1 MLISDSNFCFTALGA
16 LLTVT
21 AISSSCSVVKVS
33 RLSAISWMA
42 AVTCSGVASCWS
54 AVIDSETVSRGV
66 GGNVEVVVGFWR
78 LLGVAVVGVAVV
90 VGVVV
95 TVVAVTVLV
104 VVEFLGGCVAV
115 VVGLFVV
122 GGDVEDVDEE
132 VAGGRDVVE
141 TAGRVVRGG
150 GARVVEVVV
159 VVVLVVVEV
168 DSGTVVVNNVGKGV
182 VDGSLIGKVLLV
194 VVHISSVVVV
204 SWIVV
209 VVFSTVVVVSS
220 TVVDVLVVGAFVT
233 PSISSS

>member
-1 MLISDSNFCFTALGA
+1 MS
-16 LLTVT
+16 
-21 AISSSCSVVKVS
+21 K
-33 RLSAISWMA
+33 LSAISWMA

-54 AVIDSETVSRGV
+54 AVIDSATVSGSA
-66 GGNVEVVVGFWR
+66 GGNVEVVVGFWT
-78 LLGVAVVGVAVV
+78 LLGVAVIGMAVV
-90 VGVVV
+90 GGIVV

-104 VVEFLGGCVAV
+104 EVVLGGCVAV

-122 GGDVEDVDEE
+122 GGNVKDVDEE
-132 VAGGRDVVE
+132 VVDGRGVVVS
-141 TAGRVVRGG
+141 AGRVVKGG
-150 GARVVEVVV
+150 GARVVEVVLV
-159 VVVLVVVEV
+159 VVVLVVEV

-209 VVFSTVVVVSS
+209 VVGVFT
-220 TVVDVLVVGAFVT
+220 T

>member
-1 MLISDSNFCFTALGA
+1 M
-16 LLTVT
+16 
-21 AISSSCSVVKVS
+21 
-33 RLSAISWMA
+33 SAISWMA

-54 AVIDSETVSRGV
+54 AVIDSATVSGSV

-78 LLGVAVVGVAVV
+78 LLGVAVVGMAVV
-90 VGVVV
+90 VGVMV

-132 VAGGRDVVE
+132 VVDGRDVVE

-150 GARVVEVVV
+150 GARVVEVVL

-182 VDGSLIGKVLLV
+182 VDGSLIGEVLLV

-209 VVFSTVVVVSS
+209 VVGVFI
-220 TVVDVLVVGAFVT
+220 T
-233 PSISSS
+233 PSISNS